1 MIAGAPVCDGC
12 TQDDPIYSCLV
23 NNRPYQFWQ
32 KNKERYH
39 KLYPKD
45 LKFNHKFMDLIE
57 NMICFDPAYRLT
69 LMAVR
74 NHPWLDYEEATEE
87 EVAEELAKRRD

>member
-1 MIAGAPVCDGC
+1 
-12 TQDDPIYSCLV
+12 
-23 NNRPYQFWQ
+23 
-32 KNKERYH
+32 
-39 KLYPKD
+39 
-45 LKFNHKFMDLIE
+45 MDLIE

-87 EVAEELAKRRD
+87 EVAEELAKRRDKVEKVSTKKKFNIDEVMLRRLSYIMDLKKLKSMGTKDFDK